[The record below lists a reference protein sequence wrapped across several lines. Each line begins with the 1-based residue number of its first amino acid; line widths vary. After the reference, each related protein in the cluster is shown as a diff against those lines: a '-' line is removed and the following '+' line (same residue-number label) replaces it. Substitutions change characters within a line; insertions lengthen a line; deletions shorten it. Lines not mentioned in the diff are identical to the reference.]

1 MRSTA
6 TLSHSAAR
14 TGNRSLFS
22 RASGRPIAR
31 VVTIAIPPVAGLL
44 VAGLLV
50 AGPGC
55 STPPEAPAAA
65 APARSVPLETTTA
78 ASVADQAERDIE
90 TLLALRRG
98 SGDAPPPSTGLS
110 PPAPAAATGPSTIIW
125 NDLPPIRAT
134 SSRRPADRDSRRASG
149 RTGTRADDPAADPAG
164 DRPGGEQES
173 TSLASEAPT
182 EVGPLATDEARPQ
195 EALAVEA
202 TSMLLVRLRQD
213 LYRASIDSDQPLRE
227 LLAIAS
233 MALVDPELEL
243 PSGSERHL
251 SSDELELLE
260 QLHTFFMGLGRDLT
274 ADNPADETV
283 LRAIDDL
290 HRAVDRTP
298 ELRLP
303 TVAFCWRIGGFG
315 DYDEFDRAAFLAHA
329 DKKFIL
335 YLEIEGFT
343 SEKNGGGQW
352 VTEISQQLEIYSD
365 RDGIPVWS
373 EPWQNAVDVTSKT
386 RRDFFTTQLIA
397 LPPALSVGKYH
408 LKIRVRDEHSGA
420 EAEDSVPFE
429 MVADPKLAATI
440 GKRANR

>member
-1 MRSTA
+1 MRVTA

-14 TGNRSLFS
+14 TGNRPLFS
-22 RASGRPIAR
+22 RASGRPIAT
-31 VVTIAIPPVAGLL
+31 VVTVVTPL

-50 AGPGC
+50 AGTGC
-55 STPPEAPAAA
+55 STPPKAPATA
-65 APARSVPLETTTA
+65 APARSAPLETTTA
-78 ASVADQAERDIE
+78 AAVADQAERDIE

-98 SGDAPPPSTGLS
+98 SGDAPPSSTGLS
-110 PPAPAAATGPSTIIW
+110 QAAPAASDPSTIIW
-125 NDLPPIRAT
+125 NNLPPIRAT
-134 SSRRPADRDSRRASG
+134 SPHRPADRNSRRASG

-173 TSLASEAPT
+173 TSLASEALT
-182 EVGPLATDEARPQ
+182 EAGPLATDEARPQ
-195 EALAVEA
+195 EALAVEP

-213 LYRASIDSDQPLRE
+213 LYRASIDSNQPLRE

-251 SSDELELLE
+251 SPDELELLE
-260 QLHTFFMGLGRDLT
+260 QLHTFYKGLGRDLT
-274 ADNPADETV
+274 ADNPADET
-283 LRAIDDL
+283 LMNAIDDL

-315 DYDEFDRAAFLAHA
+315 DYDEFDRAAFLAHS

-343 SEKNGGGQW
+343 SEQNGGGQW

-440 GKRANR
+440 GKRMNR